1 MNRGCRKQQDCKRQ
15 GVTLIE
21 LLIVLAIFVV
31 IAGMGLP
38 SVMRMVDRSRLSST
52 TRELQ
57 AELNRTRLESMKSG
71 EPLVFHYQLGTGC
84 YEIMS
89 KQQYELRFPR
99 QQQMAEMSPNFDPL
113 DSAMPQNAI
122 VPDESLQ
129 MQAIGS
135 TGPTLANYG
144 STTLADSAATQQTSL
159 ADRGPASSLA
169 DRGPAPSFADRV
181 GEPDTQM
188 IAALP
193 VSKFVPVQKY
203 LQYDLLFAN
212 TNSAERRVQNAE
224 GSVEFGVSSLELTE
238 MPPNNSTLQTPN
250 STLSQSTIH
259 NPQSTTWSEPIFFF
273 PNGRTSNAH
282 FMVCM
287 PDNKR
292 YYIDV
297 SVRGLTG
304 TARLG
309 EIEVMP

>member
-1 MNRGCRKQQDCKRQ
+1 MNRGCRKQQNCIRQ

-21 LLIVLAIFVV
+21 LLIVLAILVV
-31 IAGMGLP
+31 MAGMGLP

-99 QQQMAEMSPNFDPL
+99 PQMAEMSPNFDPL

-144 STTLADSAATQQTSL
+144 STSLADSAATQQTTL
-159 ADRGPASSLA
+159 ADHGPASSLA

-212 TNSAERRVQNAE
+212 TNSAERRVQSA
-224 GSVEFGVSSLELTE
+224 ELTE
-238 MPPNNSTLQTPN
+238 ISSNNSP
-250 STLSQSTIH
+250 I
-259 NPQSTTWSEPIFFF
+259 PQSLSPIPYSPLWSEPIFFF

>member
-1 MNRGCRKQQDCKRQ
+1 MNKGCRKQQNCIRQ

-21 LLIVLAIFVV
+21 LLIVLAILVV

-71 EPLVFHYQLGTGC
+71 EPLVFHYQRGTGC

-99 QQQMAEMSPNFDPL
+99 PQMVEMSPNFDPL

-129 MQAIGS
+129 LQAIGS

-144 STTLADSAATQQTSL
+144 STSLADRAATQQTSL

-203 LQYDLLFAN
+203 LQYDLLFGASVG
-212 TNSAERRVQNAE
+212 SAE
-224 GSVEFGVSSLELTE
+224 FGASSLELTE
-238 MPPNNSTLQTPN
+238 MSPNPQLPIP
-250 STLSQSTIH
+250 QSPIH